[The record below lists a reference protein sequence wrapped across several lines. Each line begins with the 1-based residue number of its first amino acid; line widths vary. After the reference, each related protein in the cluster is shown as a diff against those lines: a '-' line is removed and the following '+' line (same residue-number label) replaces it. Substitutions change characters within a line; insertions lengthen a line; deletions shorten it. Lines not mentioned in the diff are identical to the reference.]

1 MPRLHTTR
9 LLVRA
14 GFTLI
19 ELLVVIAIIAILIGL
34 LLPAVQKVR
43 EAAARMKCSNNLKQL
58 ALACHNYQSAQGTLP
73 PAGRGYGFCGSSA
86 TGNGDVKVLNMS
98 GWILVLP
105 YIEQEALF
113 KQFNLDLPFSSV
125 IWANNGTV
133 RNLRGNYS
141 GPPWNGTTSS
151 NGTPTS
157 NMLLANTVINM
168 FICPSDSGPRNSNPQ
183 NHPNRYGAIGPASGG
198 LPGQRTNY
206 DFITRTG
213 NDFNTCNFWR
223 NNTNAQIRY
232 YFGENS
238 NSKIEDAKDGSSN
251 TFMLGE
257 TLVEPRCNGWG
268 EVWAYRGW
276 VQTGLDP
283 GTGRVGS
290 SGTPTQGIN
299 NWSLIAS
306 WTNNCDPT
314 STGTQAPRPGRLGD
328 WGRVGSLHTGGALF
342 AMGDGSIRFVR
353 ESVPAL
359 TLEHMAN
366 MSAGVIANTD

>member
-1 MPRLHTTR
+1 MFRRPQARP
-9 LLVRA
+9 A
-14 GFTLI
+14 FTLI

-43 EAAARMKCSNNLKQL
+43 AAAARMSCSNKLKQL
-58 ALACHNYQSAQGTLP
+58 ALACHNYQSAIGTLP
-73 PAGRGYGFCGSSA
+73 PAGVGYGMCGSSA
-86 TGNGDVKVLNMS
+86 TGSGDTKVLNMN

-113 KQFNLDLPFSSV
+113 RQFNLNLPFCDV
-125 IWANNGTV
+125 IQNNGTAGTV
-133 RNLRGNYS
+133 RNLRGDYS
-141 GPPWNGTTSS
+141 GPPWMGVTNGPATAVTV
-151 NGTPTS
+151 NQQ
-157 NMLLANTVINM
+157 LANTPLSM
-168 FICPSDSGPRNSNPQ
+168 FICPSDPGPRESTPQ
-183 NHPNRYGAIGPASGG
+183 GYPNRYGAGPG
-198 LPGQRTNY
+198 LSGQRTNY

-213 NDFNTCNFWR
+213 NDFGSCNFWR
-223 NNTNAQIRY
+223 TNTNAQIRY

-238 NSKIEDAKDGSSN
+238 KSKIEDAKDGSSN

-290 SGTPTQGIN
+290 SADPNQGIN
-299 NWSLIAS
+299 NWTLIAT
-306 WTNNCDPT
+306 WTTNCNPS
-314 STGTQAPRPGRLGD
+314 STGTAAPRPGRLGD
-328 WGRVGSLHTGGALF
+328 WGRVGSLHTGGCHF
-342 AMGDGSIRFVR
+342 AMGDGSVRFVR

-366 MSAGVIANTD
+366 LSGGVTANTD